1 MITLLKNAE
10 LYTPES
16 LGLQSILLLNDKIA
30 KIGNVDEDILKKLDI
45 EYKIIDAEGA
55 LVTPGFIDPHVH
67 LLGGGGEGGFAT
79 RTPEI
84 QLSDLIQ
91 SGITSVAG
99 LIGTDGTTRHLTS
112 LLAKARGLEIEG
124 ISTYIYTGNYD
135 VPTPTFTNNVKDD
148 AILID
153 KVIGTAEIAISD
165 SRSGQPNVH
174 ELAKIVGQTR
184 VGGMLSGKAG
194 ITHFHTGPGKDYLSI
209 LHQLLDE
216 YELPAS
222 NLHVTH
228 ITRSKLLFD
237 DAIKLAA
244 RGAFVDI
251 TADDKT
257 HQWISYY
264 KKNNG
269 DLSKLTLSSDGNGSL
284 PKFND
289 EGKLIGFGV
298 ASTRTL
304 FKQVVETIKSGE
316 LSMEEVLRLVTVNTA
331 RALKLEDKG
340 EIKKGFDADLLI
352 LSKDTFEIQ
361 HVFAKGQHM
370 IESGKLL
377 VRGTFE
383 KGETV

>member
-1 MITLLKNAE
+1 MITLIKNAE
-10 LYTPES
+10 VYAPES
-16 LGLQSILLLNDKIA
+16 LGRQSILLLNDKIA
-30 KIGNVDEDILKKLDI
+30 KIGEVSEESLAGLGVD
-45 EYKIIDAEGA
+45 YKIIEASGNI
-55 LVTPGFIDPHVH
+55 VTPGFIDPHIH

-79 RTPEI
+79 RTPEV

-99 LIGTDGTTRHLTS
+99 LLGTDGTTRHLSS

-135 VPTPTFTNNVKDD
+135 VPTPTITGNVKDD

-165 SRSGQPNVH
+165 SRSGQPSVH

-194 ITHFHTGPGKDYLSI
+194 ITHFHTGPGKAYLSK

-228 ITRSKLLFD
+228 VTRSKELFD

-251 TADDKT
+251 TADEET
-257 HQWISYY
+257 FEWISYY
-264 KKNNG
+264 KENNG
-269 DLSKLTLSSDGNGSL
+269 DMSKLTISTDGNGSL
-284 PKFND
+284 PVFNE
-289 EGKLIGFGV
+289 EGELLGLGV
-298 ASTRTL
+298 ASTRTMFEQL
-304 FKQVVETIKSGE
+304 IKTIKAGE
-316 LSMEEVLRLVTVNTA
+316 LTVEEALRLVTANTA
-331 RALKLEDKG
+331 EALKLENKG
-340 EIKKGFDADLLI
+340 VIAVGRDADLLV
-352 LSKDTFEIQ
+352 LSEDTYEIE
-361 HVFAKGQHM
+361 HVLAKGQHM
-370 IESGKLL
+370 IENGK
-377 VRGTFE
+377 VIVKGTFE
-383 KGETV
+383 

>member
-1 MITLLKNAE
+1 MLTLLKNAQV
-10 LYTPES
+10 YAPES
-16 LGLQSILLLNDKIA
+16 LGKQSILLINN
-30 KIGNVDEDILKKLDI
+30 KIGKIGDVDETAVKALGVP
-45 EYKIIDAEGA
+45 YKVIDVDGA

-79 RTPEI
+79 RTPELK
-84 QLSDLIQ
+84 LSDLIN

-99 LIGTDGTTRHLTS
+99 LIGTDGTTRHLSS

-124 ISTYIYTGNYD
+124 VSTYIYTGNYD
-135 VPTPTFTNNVKDD
+135 VPTPTITSNVKDD

-153 KVIGTAEIAISD
+153 KVIGTAEIAIAD

-194 ITHFHTGPGKDYLSI
+194 ITHFHTGPGKAYLSI

-222 NLHVTH
+222 NIHVTH
-228 ITRSKLLFD
+228 ITRSKGLFD
-237 DAIKLAA
+237 DAIRLAS
-244 RGAFVDI
+244 RGSYVDI
-251 TADDKT
+251 TADHET
-257 HQWISYY
+257 YQWVSYY
-264 KKNNG
+264 KENGG
-269 DLSKLTLSSDGNGSL
+269 DLSKLTISSDGNGSL
-284 PKFND
+284 PKFDDKGNLL
-289 EGKLIGFGV
+289 GLGV

-304 FKQVVETIKSGE
+304 FDQVVETIKDDS
-316 LSMEEVLRLVTVNTA
+316 LSLEETLRLVTENTA
-331 RALKLEDKG
+331 KALKLENKGTIEVDK
-340 EIKKGFDADLLI
+340 DADLLV
-352 LSKDTFEIQ
+352 LDPEDYQIQ

-370 IESGKLL
+370 LEDGEIL

-383 KGETV
+383 

>member
-1 MITLLKNAE
+1 MITLIKNAE
-10 LYTPES
+10 LYAPDFI
-16 LGLQSILLLNDKIA
+16 GKQSILVINGKIS
-30 KIGNVDEDILKKLDI
+30 KIGDIDEDAVSSLGID
-45 EYKIIDAEGA
+45 YKIIDAEGA

-67 LLGGGGEGGFAT
+67 FLGGGGEGGFAT

-84 QLSDLIQ
+84 QISDLIQ
-91 SGITSVAG
+91 SGITSAAG

-135 VPTPTFTNNVKDD
+135 VPTPTFTDNVKDD

-165 SRSGQPNVH
+165 SRSGQPSVH

-194 ITHFHTGPGKDYLSI
+194 ITHFHTGPGKGYLSI

-228 ITRSKLLFD
+228 ITRSRELFD
-237 DAIKLAA
+237 DAIRLAA

-251 TADDKT
+251 TADDT
-257 HQWISYY
+257 TYEWISYY
-264 KKNNG
+264 KKNQG
-269 DLSKLTLSSDGNGSL
+269 DLSKLTISSDGNGSL
-284 PKFND
+284 PKFNE

-304 FKQVVETIKSGE
+304 FNQVIETIKAGE
-316 LSMEEVLRLVTVNTA
+316 LSLEETLRLVTSNT
-331 RALKLEDKG
+331 REALKLEGKG
-340 EIKKGFDADLLI
+340 VIQEGSDADLLV
-352 LSKDTFEIQ
+352 LSKDNFEIE
-361 HVFAKGQHM
+361 HVFAKGKHM
-370 IESGKLL
+370 IENGNLL
-377 VRGTFE
+377 VKGTFE
-383 KGETV
+383 

>member
-1 MITLLKNAE
+1 MITLIKNAE
-10 LYTPES
+10 VYAPES
-16 LGLQSILLLNDKIA
+16 LGRQSILLLNDKIA
-30 KIGNVDEDILKKLDI
+30 KIGEVSEESLAGLGVD
-45 EYKIIDAEGA
+45 YKIIEASGNI
-55 LVTPGFIDPHVH
+55 VTPGFIDPHIH

-79 RTPEI
+79 RTPEV

-99 LIGTDGTTRHLTS
+99 LLGTDGTARHLSS

-135 VPTPTFTNNVKDD
+135 VPTPTITGNVKDD

-165 SRSGQPNVH
+165 SRSGQPSVH

-194 ITHFHTGPGKDYLSI
+194 ITHFHTGPGKAYLSI

-228 ITRSKLLFD
+228 VTRSKELFD

-251 TADDKT
+251 TADEET
-257 HQWISYY
+257 FEWISYY
-264 KKNNG
+264 KENNG
-269 DLSKLTLSSDGNGSL
+269 EMSKLTLSTDGNGSL
-284 PKFND
+284 PVFNE
-289 EGKLIGFGV
+289 EGELLGLGV
-298 ASTRTL
+298 ASTRTMFEQL
-304 FKQVVETIKSGE
+304 IKTIKAGE
-316 LSMEEVLRLVTVNTA
+316 LTVEEALRLVTANTA
-331 RALKLEDKG
+331 EALKLENKG
-340 EIKKGFDADLLI
+340 VIAEDRDADLLV
-352 LSKDTFEIQ
+352 LSKDTYEIE
-361 HVFAKGQHM
+361 HVIAKGQHM
-370 IESGKLL
+370 IENGEVL
-377 VRGTFE
+377 VKGTFE
-383 KGETV
+383 

>member
-1 MITLLKNAE
+1 MLTLLKNAQV
-10 LYTPES
+10 YAPES
-16 LGLQSILLLNDKIA
+16 LGKQSILLINN
-30 KIGNVDEDILKKLDI
+30 KIGKIGDVDETAVKALGVP
-45 EYKIIDAEGA
+45 YKVIDVDGA

-79 RTPEI
+79 RTPELK
-84 QLSDLIQ
+84 LSDLIN

-99 LIGTDGTTRHLTS
+99 LIGTDGTTRHLSS

-124 ISTYIYTGNYD
+124 VSTYIYTGNYD
-135 VPTPTFTNNVKDD
+135 VPTPTITSNVKDD

-153 KVIGTAEIAISD
+153 KVIGTAEIAIAD

-194 ITHFHTGPGKDYLSI
+194 ITHFHTGPGKAYLSI

-222 NLHVTH
+222 NIHVTH
-228 ITRSKLLFD
+228 ITRSKGLFD
-237 DAIKLAA
+237 DAIRLAS
-244 RGAFVDI
+244 RGSYVDI
-251 TADDKT
+251 TADHET
-257 HQWISYY
+257 YQWVSYY
-264 KKNNG
+264 KENGG
-269 DLSKLTLSSDGNGSL
+269 DLSKLTISSDGNGSL
-284 PKFND
+284 PKFDDKGNLL
-289 EGKLIGFGV
+289 GLGV

-304 FKQVVETIKSGE
+304 FDQVVETIKDDS
-316 LSMEEVLRLVTVNTA
+316 LSLEETLRLVTENTA
-331 RALKLEDKG
+331 KALKLENKGTIEVDK
-340 EIKKGFDADLLI
+340 DADLLV
-352 LSKDTFEIQ
+352 LDPENYQIQ

-370 IESGKLL
+370 LEDGEIL

-383 KGETV
+383 

>member
-1 MITLLKNAE
+1 MIIILKNAE
-10 LYTPES
+10 IYAPES
-16 LGLQSILLLNDKIA
+16 LGRQSIVLLNNKIE
-30 KIGNVDEDILKKLDI
+30 KIGEVDEIALEKLGI
-45 EYKIIDAEGA
+45 EYKVIDAEGA
-55 LVTPGFIDPHVH
+55 IVTPGFIDPHVH

-84 QLSDLIQ
+84 QLSDLIK

-135 VPTPTFTNNVKDD
+135 VPTPTFTDNVKDD

-165 SRSGQPNVH
+165 SRSGQPSIH
-174 ELAKIVGQTR
+174 ELAKIIGQTR

-216 YELPAS
+216 YELPAA

-228 ITRSKLLFD
+228 VTRSKGLFD

-244 RGAFVDI
+244 RGAYVDI
-251 TADDKT
+251 TADDST
-257 HQWISYY
+257 HEWVSYY

-269 DLSKLTLSSDGNGSL
+269 DMMKLTISSDGNGSL
-284 PKFND
+284 PNFNSKG
-289 EGKLIGFGV
+289 ELVSLGV

-304 FKQVVETIKSGE
+304 FDQVVETMKSGQ
-316 LSMEEVLRLVTVNTA
+316 LSLEESLRLVTVNTA
-331 RALKLEDKG
+331 NALKLENKG
-340 EIKKGFDADLLI
+340 SIKLGKDADLLV
-352 LSKDTFEIQ
+352 LEKDTFEIR
-361 HVFAKGQHM
+361 HVFAMGQHM
-370 IESGKLL
+370 IENGNLL
-377 VRGTFE
+377 VKGTFE
-383 KGETV
+383 

>member
-1 MITLLKNAE
+1 MITLIKNADV
-10 LYTPES
+10 YAPKS
-16 LGLQSILLLNDKIA
+16 LGKQSILLLNDKIS
-30 KIGNVDEDILKKLDI
+30 KIGDLNEVVLEQLGV
-45 EYKIIDAEGA
+45 EYKVVDAEGA
-55 LVTPGFIDPHVH
+55 AVTPGFIDPHVH

-84 QLSDLIQ
+84 QLSDLLK

-124 ISTYIYTGNYD
+124 VSTYIYTGNYD

-194 ITHFHTGPGKDYLSI
+194 ITHFHTGPGKAYLSI

-216 YELPAS
+216 YELPAT

-228 ITRSKLLFD
+228 ITRSKELFD
-237 DAIKLAA
+237 DAIKLAS
-244 RGAFVDI
+244 RGSFVDI
-251 TADDKT
+251 TADNKT
-257 HQWISYY
+257 YKWISYY
-264 KKNNG
+264 KENNG

-284 PKFND
+284 PRFD
-289 EGKLIGFGV
+289 EKGELLGLGV
-298 ASTRTL
+298 ASTKTL
-304 FKQVVETIKSGE
+304 YDQVIETIKNE
-316 LSMEEVLRLVTVNTA
+316 DLTIEEVLCLTTSNTA
-331 RALKLEDKG
+331 TALKLENKG
-340 EIKKGFDADLLI
+340 TIEVGKDADLLVI
-352 LSKDTFEIQ
+352 SKDNYEIQ
-361 HVFAKGQHM
+361 HVFSKGKHM
-370 IESGKLL
+370 IEEGELL
-377 VRGTFE
+377 VKGTFE
-383 KGETV
+383 

>member
-1 MITLLKNAE
+1 MITLIKNAE
-10 LYTPES
+10 VYAPES
-16 LGLQSILLLNDKIA
+16 LGRQSILLLNDKIA
-30 KIGNVDEDILKKLDI
+30 KIGEVSEESLAGLGVD
-45 EYKIIDAEGA
+45 YKIIEASGNI
-55 LVTPGFIDPHVH
+55 VTPGFIDPHIH

-79 RTPEI
+79 RTPEV

-99 LIGTDGTTRHLTS
+99 LLGTDGTTRHLSS

-135 VPTPTFTNNVKDD
+135 VPTPTITGNVKDD

-165 SRSGQPNVH
+165 SRSGQPSVH

-194 ITHFHTGPGKDYLSI
+194 ITHFHTGPGKAYLSI

-228 ITRSKLLFD
+228 VTRSKELFD

-251 TADDKT
+251 TADEET
-257 HQWISYY
+257 FEWIAYY
-264 KKNNG
+264 KENNG
-269 DLSKLTLSSDGNGSL
+269 DMSKLTISTDGNGSL
-284 PKFND
+284 PVFNE
-289 EGKLIGFGV
+289 EGELLGLGV
-298 ASTRTL
+298 ASTRTMFEQL
-304 FKQVVETIKSGE
+304 IKTIKAGK
-316 LSMEEVLRLVTVNTA
+316 LTVEEALRLVTANTA
-331 RALKLEDKG
+331 EALKLENKG
-340 EIKKGFDADLLI
+340 VIAEDRDADLLV
-352 LSKDTFEIQ
+352 LSKDTYEIE
-361 HVFAKGQHM
+361 HVIAQGQHM
-370 IESGKLL
+370 IENGK
-377 VRGTFE
+377 VIVKGTFE
-383 KGETV
+383 

>member
-1 MITLLKNAE
+1 MITLIKNAE
-10 LYTPES
+10 LYAPDFIGKQSVLVINGKILKIGDIDENAVSS
-16 LGLQSILLLNDKIA
+16 LGID
-30 KIGNVDEDILKKLDI
+30 
-45 EYKIIDAEGA
+45 YKIIDAEGA

-67 LLGGGGEGGFAT
+67 FLGGGGEGGFAT

-84 QLSDLIQ
+84 QISDLIQ
-91 SGITSVAG
+91 SGITSAAG

-135 VPTPTFTNNVKDD
+135 VPTPTFTDNVKDD

-165 SRSGQPNVH
+165 SRSGQPSVH

-194 ITHFHTGPGKDYLSI
+194 IAHFHTGPGKGYLSI

-228 ITRSKLLFD
+228 ITRSRALFD

-251 TADDKT
+251 TADDMT
-257 HQWISYY
+257 YEWISYY
-264 KKNNG
+264 KKNQG
-269 DLSKLTLSSDGNGSL
+269 DLSKLTISSDGNGSL
-284 PKFND
+284 PKFNE

-304 FKQVVETIKSGE
+304 FNQVVETIKAGE
-316 LSMEEVLRLVTVNTA
+316 LSLEEALRLVTSNTA
-331 RALKLEDKG
+331 EALKLDGKG
-340 EIKKGFDADLLI
+340 VIQEGSDADLLV
-352 LSKDTFEIQ
+352 LSKGTFEIE
-361 HVFAKGQHM
+361 HVFAKGKHM
-370 IESGKLL
+370 IENGNLL
-377 VRGTFE
+377 VKGTFE
-383 KGETV
+383 

>member
-1 MITLLKNAE
+1 MITLIKNAE
-10 LYTPES
+10 VYAPES
-16 LGLQSILLLNDKIA
+16 LGRQSILLLNDKIA
-30 KIGNVDEDILKKLDI
+30 KIGEVSEESLAGLGVD
-45 EYKIIDAEGA
+45 YKIIEASGNI
-55 LVTPGFIDPHVH
+55 VTPGFIDPHIH

-79 RTPEI
+79 RTPEV

-99 LIGTDGTTRHLTS
+99 LLGTDGTTRHLSS

-135 VPTPTFTNNVKDD
+135 VPTPTITGNVKDD

-165 SRSGQPNVH
+165 SRSGQPSVH

-194 ITHFHTGPGKDYLSI
+194 ITHFHTGPGKAYLSI

-228 ITRSKLLFD
+228 VTRSKELFD

-251 TADDKT
+251 TADEET
-257 HQWISYY
+257 FEWISYY
-264 KKNNG
+264 KENNG
-269 DLSKLTLSSDGNGSL
+269 DMSKLTISTDGNGSL
-284 PKFND
+284 PVFNE
-289 EGKLIGFGV
+289 EGELLGLGV
-298 ASTRTL
+298 ASTRTMFEQL
-304 FKQVVETIKSGE
+304 IKTIKAGE
-316 LSMEEVLRLVTVNTA
+316 LTVEEALRLVTANTA
-331 RALKLEDKG
+331 EALKLENKG
-340 EIKKGFDADLLI
+340 VIAVGRDADLLV
-352 LSKDTFEIQ
+352 LSEDTYEIE
-361 HVFAKGQHM
+361 HVMAKGQHM
-370 IESGKLL
+370 IENGEVL

-383 KGETV
+383 

>member
-1 MITLLKNAE
+1 MLTLLKNAQV
-10 LYTPES
+10 YAPES
-16 LGLQSILLLNDKIA
+16 LGKQSILLINN
-30 KIGNVDEDILKKLDI
+30 KIGKIGDVDETAVKALGVP
-45 EYKIIDAEGA
+45 YKVIDVDGA

-79 RTPEI
+79 RTPEL
-84 QLSDLIQ
+84 QLSDLIN

-99 LIGTDGTTRHLTS
+99 LIGTDGTTRHLSS

-124 ISTYIYTGNYD
+124 VSTYIYTGNYD
-135 VPTPTFTNNVKDD
+135 VPTPTITSNVKDD

-153 KVIGTAEIAISD
+153 KVIGTAEIAIAD

-194 ITHFHTGPGKDYLSI
+194 ITHFHTGPGKAYLSI

-222 NLHVTH
+222 NIHVTH
-228 ITRSKLLFD
+228 ITRSKGLFD
-237 DAIKLAA
+237 DAIRLAS
-244 RGAFVDI
+244 RGSYVDI
-251 TADDKT
+251 TADHET
-257 HQWISYY
+257 YQWVSYY
-264 KKNNG
+264 KENGG
-269 DLSKLTLSSDGNGSL
+269 DLSKLTISSDGNGSL
-284 PKFND
+284 PKFDDKGNLL
-289 EGKLIGFGV
+289 GLGV

-304 FKQVVETIKSGE
+304 FDQVVETIKDDR
-316 LSMEEVLRLVTVNTA
+316 LSLEETLRLVTDNTA
-331 RALKLEDKG
+331 KALKLENKGTIEVDK
-340 EIKKGFDADLLI
+340 DADLLV
-352 LSKDTFEIQ
+352 LDPEDYQIQ

-370 IESGKLL
+370 LEDGEIL

-383 KGETV
+383 

>member
-1 MITLLKNAE
+1 GVPYKVI
-10 LYTPES
+10 
-16 LGLQSILLLNDKIA
+16 D
-30 KIGNVDEDILKKLDI
+30 VDC
-45 EYKIIDAEGA
+45 A

-79 RTPEI
+79 RTPEL
-84 QLSDLIQ
+84 QLSDLIN

-99 LIGTDGTTRHLTS
+99 LIGTDGTTRHLSS

-124 ISTYIYTGNYD
+124 VSTYIYTGNYD
-135 VPTPTFTNNVKDD
+135 VPTPTITSNVKDD

-153 KVIGTAEIAISD
+153 KVIGTAEIAIAD

-194 ITHFHTGPGKDYLSI
+194 ITHFHTGPGKSYLSI

-222 NLHVTH
+222 NIHVTH
-228 ITRSKLLFD
+228 ITRSKGLFD
-237 DAIKLAA
+237 DAIRLAS
-244 RGAFVDI
+244 RGSYVDI
-251 TADDKT
+251 TADHET
-257 HQWISYY
+257 YQWVSYY
-264 KKNNG
+264 KENGG
-269 DLSKLTLSSDGNGSL
+269 DLSKLTISSDGNGSL
-284 PKFND
+284 PKFDDKSNLL
-289 EGKLIGFGV
+289 GLGV

-304 FKQVVETIKSGE
+304 FDQVVETIKDDS
-316 LSMEEVLRLVTVNTA
+316 LSLEETLRLVTENTA
-331 RALKLEDKG
+331 KALKLENKGTIEVDK
-340 EIKKGFDADLLI
+340 DADLLV
-352 LSKDTFEIQ
+352 LDPEDYQIQ

-370 IESGKLL
+370 LEDGEIL

-383 KGETV
+383 

>member
-1 MITLLKNAE
+1 MITLIKNAE
-10 LYTPES
+10 VYAPES
-16 LGLQSILLLNDKIA
+16 LGRQSILLLNDKIA
-30 KIGNVDEDILKKLDI
+30 KIGEVSEESLAGLGVD
-45 EYKIIDAEGA
+45 YKIIEASGNI
-55 LVTPGFIDPHVH
+55 VTPGFIDPHIH

-79 RTPEI
+79 RTPEV

-99 LIGTDGTTRHLTS
+99 LLGTDGTTRHLSS

-135 VPTPTFTNNVKDD
+135 VPTPTITGDIKDD

-165 SRSGQPNVH
+165 SRSGQPSVH

-194 ITHFHTGPGKDYLSI
+194 ITHFHTGPGKAYLSK

-228 ITRSKLLFD
+228 VTRSKELFD

-251 TADDKT
+251 TADEET
-257 HQWISYY
+257 FEWISYY
-264 KKNNG
+264 KENNG
-269 DLSKLTLSSDGNGSL
+269 DMSKLTISTDGNGSL
-284 PKFND
+284 PVFNE
-289 EGKLIGFGV
+289 EGELLGLGV
-298 ASTRTL
+298 ASTRTMFEQL
-304 FKQVVETIKSGE
+304 IKTIKAGK
-316 LSMEEVLRLVTVNTA
+316 LTVEEALRLVTANTA
-331 RALKLEDKG
+331 EALKLENKG
-340 EIKKGFDADLLI
+340 VIAEDRDADLLV
-352 LSKDTFEIQ
+352 LSKDTYEIE
-361 HVFAKGQHM
+361 HVIAKGQHM
-370 IESGKLL
+370 IENGEVL
-377 VRGTFE
+377 VKGTFE
-383 KGETV
+383 

>member
-1 MITLLKNAE
+1 MLTLLKNAQV
-10 LYTPES
+10 YAPES
-16 LGLQSILLLNDKIA
+16 LGKQSILLINN
-30 KIGNVDEDILKKLDI
+30 KIGKIGDVDETAVKALGVP
-45 EYKIIDAEGA
+45 YKVIDVDGA

-79 RTPEI
+79 RTPELK
-84 QLSDLIQ
+84 LSDLIN

-99 LIGTDGTTRHLTS
+99 LIGTDGTTRHLSS

-124 ISTYIYTGNYD
+124 VSTYIYTGNYD
-135 VPTPTFTNNVKDD
+135 VPTPTITSNVKDD

-153 KVIGTAEIAISD
+153 KVIGSAEIAIAD

-194 ITHFHTGPGKDYLSI
+194 ITHFHTGPGKAYLSI

-222 NLHVTH
+222 NIHVTH
-228 ITRSKLLFD
+228 ITRSKGLFD
-237 DAIKLAA
+237 DAIRLAS
-244 RGAFVDI
+244 RGSYVDI
-251 TADDKT
+251 TADHET
-257 HQWISYY
+257 YQWVSYY
-264 KKNNG
+264 KENGG
-269 DLSKLTLSSDGNGSL
+269 DLSKLTISSDGNGSL
-284 PKFND
+284 PKFDDKGNLL
-289 EGKLIGFGV
+289 GLGV

-304 FKQVVETIKSGE
+304 FDQVVETIKDDS
-316 LSMEEVLRLVTVNTA
+316 LSLEETLRLVTENTA
-331 RALKLEDKG
+331 KALKLENKGTIEVDK
-340 EIKKGFDADLLI
+340 DADLLV
-352 LSKDTFEIQ
+352 LDPEDYQIQ

-370 IESGKLL
+370 LEDGEIL

-383 KGETV
+383 

>member
-1 MITLLKNAE
+1 MITLIKNAE
-10 LYTPES
+10 VYAPES
-16 LGLQSILLLNDKIA
+16 LGRQSILLLNDKIA
-30 KIGNVDEDILKKLDI
+30 KIGEVSEESLAGLGVD
-45 EYKIIDAEGA
+45 YKIIDASGNI
-55 LVTPGFIDPHVH
+55 VTPGFIDPHIH

-79 RTPEI
+79 RTPEV

-99 LIGTDGTTRHLTS
+99 LLGTDGTTRHLSS

-135 VPTPTFTNNVKDD
+135 VPTPTITGNVKDD

-165 SRSGQPNVH
+165 SRSGQPSVH

-194 ITHFHTGPGKDYLSI
+194 ITHFHTGPGKAYLSI

-228 ITRSKLLFD
+228 VTRSKELFD

-251 TADDKT
+251 TADEET
-257 HQWISYY
+257 FEWISYY
-264 KKNNG
+264 KENNG
-269 DLSKLTLSSDGNGSL
+269 DMSKLTISTDGNGSL
-284 PKFND
+284 PVFNE
-289 EGKLIGFGV
+289 EGELLGLGV
-298 ASTRTL
+298 ASTRTMFEQL
-304 FKQVVETIKSGE
+304 IKTIKAGK
-316 LSMEEVLRLVTVNTA
+316 LTVEEALRLVTANTA
-331 RALKLEDKG
+331 EALKLENKG
-340 EIKKGFDADLLI
+340 VIAEDRDADLLV
-352 LSKDTFEIQ
+352 LSKDTYEIE
-361 HVFAKGQHM
+361 HVIAQGQHM
-370 IESGKLL
+370 IENGK
-377 VRGTFE
+377 VIVKGTFE
-383 KGETV
+383 

>member
-1 MITLLKNAE
+1 MITLIKNAE
-10 LYTPES
+10 VYAPES
-16 LGLQSILLLNDKIA
+16 LGRQSILLLNDKIA
-30 KIGNVDEDILKKLDI
+30 KIGEVSEESLAGLGVD
-45 EYKIIDAEGA
+45 YKIIEASGNI
-55 LVTPGFIDPHVH
+55 VTPGFIDPHIH

-79 RTPEI
+79 RTPEV

-99 LIGTDGTTRHLTS
+99 LLGTDGTTRHLSS

-135 VPTPTFTNNVKDD
+135 VPTPTITGDIKDD

-165 SRSGQPNVH
+165 SRSGQPSVH

-194 ITHFHTGPGKDYLSI
+194 ITHFHTGPGKAYLSK

-228 ITRSKLLFD
+228 VTRSKELFD

-251 TADDKT
+251 TADEET
-257 HQWISYY
+257 FEWISYY
-264 KKNNG
+264 KENNG
-269 DLSKLTLSSDGNGSL
+269 DMSKLTISTDGNGSL
-284 PKFND
+284 PVFNE
-289 EGKLIGFGV
+289 EGELLGLGV
-298 ASTRTL
+298 ASTRTMFEQL
-304 FKQVVETIKSGE
+304 IKTIKAGE
-316 LSMEEVLRLVTVNTA
+316 LTVEEALRLVTANTA
-331 RALKLEDKG
+331 EALKLENKG
-340 EIKKGFDADLLI
+340 VIAEDRDADLLV
-352 LSKDTFEIQ
+352 LSKDTYEIE
-361 HVFAKGQHM
+361 HVIAQGQHM
-370 IESGKLL
+370 IENGEVL

-383 KGETV
+383 

>member
-1 MITLLKNAE
+1 MITLIKNAE
-10 LYTPES
+10 VYAPET
-16 LGLQSILLLNDKIA
+16 LGRQSILLLNDKIA
-30 KIGNVDEDILKKLDI
+30 KIGEVSEESLAGLGVD
-45 EYKIIDAEGA
+45 YKIIEASGNI
-55 LVTPGFIDPHVH
+55 VTPGFIDPHIH

-79 RTPEI
+79 RTPEV

-99 LIGTDGTTRHLTS
+99 LLGTDGTTRHLSS

-135 VPTPTFTNNVKDD
+135 VPTPTITGNVKDD

-165 SRSGQPNVH
+165 SRSGQPSVH

-194 ITHFHTGPGKDYLSI
+194 ITHFHTGPGKAYLSI

-228 ITRSKLLFD
+228 VTRSKELFD

-251 TADDKT
+251 TADEET
-257 HQWISYY
+257 FEWISYY
-264 KKNNG
+264 KENNG
-269 DLSKLTLSSDGNGSL
+269 DMSKLTISTDGNGSL
-284 PKFND
+284 PVFNE
-289 EGKLIGFGV
+289 EGELLGLGV
-298 ASTRTL
+298 ASTRTMFEQL
-304 FKQVVETIKSGE
+304 IKTIKAGK
-316 LSMEEVLRLVTVNTA
+316 LTVEEALRLVTANTA
-331 RALKLEDKG
+331 EALKLENKG
-340 EIKKGFDADLLI
+340 VIAVGRDADLLV
-352 LSKDTFEIQ
+352 LSEDTYEIE
-361 HVFAKGQHM
+361 HVMAKGQHM
-370 IESGKLL
+370 IENGK
-377 VRGTFE
+377 VIVKGTFE
-383 KGETV
+383 

>member
-1 MITLLKNAE
+1 MITLLKNANV
-10 LYTPES
+10 YAPES
-16 LGLQSILLLNDKIA
+16 LGRQSILLMTNKIE
-30 KIGNVDEDILKKLDI
+30 KIGEVDEVALEKLGI

-55 LVTPGFIDPHVH
+55 IVTPGFIDPHVH

-84 QLSDLIQ
+84 QLSDLIK

-135 VPTPTFTNNVKDD
+135 VPTPTFTTNVKDD

-153 KVIGTAEIAISD
+153 KVIGTAEIAIAD
-165 SRSGQPNVH
+165 SRSGQPSVH

-194 ITHFHTGPGKDYLSI
+194 ITHFHTGPGKAYLSI

-216 YELPAS
+216 YELPAE

-228 ITRSKLLFD
+228 ITRSKALFD
-237 DAIKLAA
+237 DAIKLAE

-251 TADDKT
+251 TADVST
-257 HQWISYY
+257 YEWVSYY
-264 KKNNG
+264 KKNKG
-269 DLSKLTLSSDGNGSL
+269 DMAKLTISSDGNGSL
-284 PKFND
+284 PHFNSKG
-289 EGKLIGFGV
+289 ELVSLGV

-304 FKQVVETIKSGE
+304 FDQVVETVKAGQ
-316 LSMEEVLRLVTVNTA
+316 LSLEESLRLVTVNTA
-331 RALKLEDKG
+331 NALKLENKG
-340 EIKKGFDADLLI
+340 SIKLGKDADLLV
-352 LSKDTFEIQ
+352 LEKDTFEIR
-361 HVFAKGQHM
+361 HVFAMGQHM
-370 IESGKLL
+370 IENGNLL
-377 VRGTFE
+377 VKGTFE
-383 KGETV
+383 

>member
-1 MITLLKNAE
+1 MITLIKNADV
-10 LYTPES
+10 YAPKS
-16 LGLQSILLLNDKIA
+16 LGKQSILLLNNKIS
-30 KIGNVDEDILKKLDI
+30 KIGDFNEDVLEQLGV
-45 EYKIIDAEGA
+45 EYKVVDAEGA
-55 LVTPGFIDPHVH
+55 AVTPGFIDPHVH

-84 QLSDLIQ
+84 QLSDLLK

-124 ISTYIYTGNYD
+124 VSTYIYTGNYD

-165 SRSGQPNVH
+165 SRSGQPSVH

-194 ITHFHTGPGKDYLSI
+194 ITHFHTGPGKAYLSI

-228 ITRSKLLFD
+228 ITRSKELFD
-237 DAIKLAA
+237 DAIKLAS
-244 RGAFVDI
+244 RGSFVDI

-257 HQWISYY
+257 YKWISYY
-264 KKNNG
+264 KENSG

-284 PKFND
+284 PRFD
-289 EGKLIGFGV
+289 EEGELLGLGV
-298 ASTRTL
+298 ASTSTL
-304 FKQVVETIKSGE
+304 YDQVIETIKDGY
-316 LSMEEVLRLVTVNTA
+316 LTIEEVLNMATSNTA
-331 RALKLEDKG
+331 TALKLENKG
-340 EIKKGFDADLLI
+340 TIDVGKDADLLVI
-352 LSKDTFEIQ
+352 SKETFEIK
-361 HVFAKGQHM
+361 HVFSKGKHM
-370 IESGKLL
+370 IEEGELL
-377 VRGTFE
+377 VKGTFE
-383 KGETV
+383 

>member
-1 MITLLKNAE
+1 MITLIKNAE
-10 LYTPES
+10 VYAPES
-16 LGLQSILLLNDKIA
+16 LGRQSILLLNDKIA
-30 KIGNVDEDILKKLDI
+30 KIGEVSEASLAGLGVD
-45 EYKIIDAEGA
+45 YKIIEASGNI
-55 LVTPGFIDPHVH
+55 VTPGFIDPHIH

-79 RTPEI
+79 RTPEV

-99 LIGTDGTTRHLTS
+99 LLGTDGTTRHLSS

-135 VPTPTFTNNVKDD
+135 VPTPTITGDIKDD

-165 SRSGQPNVH
+165 SRSGQPSVH

-194 ITHFHTGPGKDYLSI
+194 ITHFHTGPGKAYLSK

-228 ITRSKLLFD
+228 VTRSKELFD

-251 TADDKT
+251 TADEET
-257 HQWISYY
+257 FEWISYY
-264 KKNNG
+264 KENNG
-269 DLSKLTLSSDGNGSL
+269 DMSKLTISTDGNGSL
-284 PKFND
+284 PVFNE
-289 EGKLIGFGV
+289 EGELLGLGV
-298 ASTRTL
+298 ASTRTMFEQL
-304 FKQVVETIKSGE
+304 IKTIKVGK
-316 LSMEEVLRLVTVNTA
+316 LTVEEALRLVTANTA
-331 RALKLEDKG
+331 EALKLENKG
-340 EIKKGFDADLLI
+340 VIAEDRDADLLV
-352 LSKDTFEIQ
+352 LSKDTYEIE
-361 HVFAKGQHM
+361 HVIAKGQHM
-370 IESGKLL
+370 IENGEVL
-377 VRGTFE
+377 VKGTFE
-383 KGETV
+383 

>member
-1 MITLLKNAE
+1 MLTLLKNAQV
-10 LYTPES
+10 YAPEN
-16 LGLQSILLLNDKIA
+16 LGQQSILLINN
-30 KIGNVDEDILKKLDI
+30 KIGKIGEVDEAAVKSLGVD
-45 EYKIIDAEGA
+45 YKIIDVQGNI
-55 LVTPGFIDPHVH
+55 VTPGFIDPHVH

-79 RTPEI
+79 RTPEL

-124 ISTYIYTGNYD
+124 VSTYIYTGNYD
-135 VPTPTFTNNVKDD
+135 VPTPTITSNVKND

-165 SRSGQPNVH
+165 SRSGQPSVH

-194 ITHFHTGPGKDYLSI
+194 ITHFHTGPGKGYLSI

-216 YELPAS
+216 YELPAG

-228 ITRSKLLFD
+228 ITRSKGLFD
-237 DAIKLAA
+237 DAIRLAD

-251 TADDKT
+251 TADDQT
-257 HQWISYY
+257 FEWIAYY
-264 KKNNG
+264 KNHGG
-269 DLSKLTLSSDGNGSL
+269 DLSKLTVSSDGNGSL
-284 PKFND
+284 PKFD
-289 EGKLIGFGV
+289 EEGNLLGLGV

-304 FKQVVETIKSGE
+304 FDQVVQTLNEGK
-316 LSMEEVLRLVTVNTA
+316 LSIEEVLGLVTKNTA
-331 RALKLEDKG
+331 VALKLEDKG
-340 EIKKGFDADLLI
+340 EVSEGKDADLLV
-352 LSKDTFEIQ
+352 LDRESYELQ

-370 IESGKLL
+370 LEDGEIL

-383 KGETV
+383 